1 MRSVISLL
9 LGSFL
14 VITLSCRGGGKQKKD
29 QDVFTVPDSV
39 MNEEPTLLE
48 EEVTEDIIDNLA
60 SPVEIADLLNR
71 LSIPFST
78 GYLYPSKMVSGL
90 NTDIQKA
97 YGLGI
102 YGADLGYQ
110 AMYGKNTQILDY
122 ISNIK
127 DLSEDLKIGQFFDFN
142 TLKRLSASKSN
153 LDSLMFVAVRSFND
167 IDKYLRKQN
176 RGEVSAMIITG
187 LWLEGMYLAT
197 QLQQDHPKP
206 ELKERIGEQKLI
218 MEDLFT
224 LLDRY
229 KGNKEI
235 SDLLKKLTPLKE
247 LYSQVKITVTPGEP
261 ETVEKDGRLVIIQ
274 HEESKT
280 EYTDE
285 LLQQITANLKSLR
298 DGIVGK

>member
-1 MRSVISLL
+1 MRSFISLL
-9 LGSFL
+9 L
-14 VITLSCRGGGKQKKD
+14 VIMMFITISCRGGGKQKKD
-29 QDVFTVPDSV
+29 QDVFVVPDSV
-39 MNEEPTLLE
+39 MDEQTTLLE

-78 GYLYPSKMVSGL
+78 EYLYPSKMISDL
-90 NTDIQKA
+90 NTDVQKA
-97 YGLGI
+97 YGLGL

-127 DLSEDLKIGQFFDFN
+127 NLSEDLKIGQFFDFS

-153 LDSLMFVAVRSFND
+153 LDSLMFMAVRSFND
-167 IDKYLRKQN
+167 IDKYLRQQH

-187 LWLEGMYLAT
+187 LWLEGMYMAT
-197 QLQQDHPKP
+197 QLQKDHPKP
-206 ELKERIGEQKLI
+206 ELKERIGEQKII

-229 KGNKEI
+229 RENREI
-235 SDLLKKLTPLKE
+235 KKLLERLSPLKE
-247 LYSQVKITVTPGEP
+247 LYGKVQITIIPGEP

-274 HEESKT
+274 HEESMV
-280 EYTDE
+280 EYSDK
-285 LLQQITANLKSLR
+285 LLQQIIKDFENLR
-298 DGIVGK
+298 EGIIGK